1 MKNILL
7 FFGGSSSEY
16 AVSLKSASA
25 IIKAIDKDKYNLYQ
39 VGITKEGAWYL
50 YNGDIDLIA
59 NDKWQIESNKKC
71 FISMENDKCLSIIND
86 NNIENIHID
95 IAFPVLHGKNG
106 EDGTIQGLLKL
117 AGIPIVGCDIYSSAI
132 CMDKEFSHI
141 LVESKVKGIA
151 KTPFVVLDSIEEYE
165 EKLSDIKKLGYPM
178 YVKPS
183 KGGSS
188 IGITKVKDESSIL
201 SSVKEAF
208 NYDNKVIIEAHVEGI
223 EIGVSVMGNKNLVVG
238 EVDAVKLDCDFFG
251 YEEKYVT
258 LKSEFILPAPF
269 EEDVLKEIKRVGLA
283 SYKALG
289 CSGFARVDLFYGSDK
304 KIYFNEINTIPGF
317 TFNSRFP
324 RMLKHTGYTFE
335 EIVEYLI
342 KESLN

>member
-7 FFGGSSSEY
+7 FFGGASSEY

-25 IIKAIDKDKYNLYQ
+25 IIKAIDKKQYNLYL
-39 VGITKEGAWYL
+39 VGITKEGSWYL
-50 YNGDIDLIA
+50 FDGSIDLIED
-59 NDKWQIESNKKC
+59 DKWQIKGNKKC
-71 FISMENDKCLSIIND
+71 FISMENDKCLAVIND
-86 NNIENIHID
+86 NNIENINID
-95 IAFPVLHGKNG
+95 LAFPVLHGKNG

-151 KTPFVVLDSIEEYE
+151 KTPFVVLDSIDEYS

-188 IGITKVKDESSIL
+188 IGITKVKEESNILPSI
-201 SSVKEAF
+201 KEAF
-208 NYDNKVIIEAHVEGI
+208 GYDNKVIIESHVDGI

-238 EVDAVKLDCDFFG
+238 EVDAIKLDCDFFG

-269 EEDVLKEIKRVGLA
+269 PKEALEEIKRVGLE

-289 CSGFARVDLFYGSDK
+289 CSGFARVDLFYGNDK
-304 KIYFNEINTIPGF
+304 RIYFNEINTIPGF

-324 RMLKHTGYTFE
+324 RMLKYKGYTFD
-335 EIVEYLI
+335 EIVDYLI